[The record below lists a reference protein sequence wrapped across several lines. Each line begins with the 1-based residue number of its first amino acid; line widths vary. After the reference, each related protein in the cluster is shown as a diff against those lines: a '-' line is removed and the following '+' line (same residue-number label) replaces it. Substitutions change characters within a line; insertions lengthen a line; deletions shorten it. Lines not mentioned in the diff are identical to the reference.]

1 VFLDRRLPAPSTA
14 ETAAAGK
21 RLVVLASG
29 SGTNLQA
36 LLDTAD
42 LGGEVVAVVS
52 DKAGARALDRAR
64 ERGVPAAAVV
74 VGTDRREWE
83 ADLTREVAQHDP
95 DLVILAGFMRILSG
109 AFVNRWPVIN
119 VHPSLLPAF
128 PGARA
133 IDEALEW
140 GVKLVGVT
148 VHFVDEQVDH
158 GPIIAQEA
166 VAVRAGDTAASLH
179 ARVQAVE
186 HRLLPD
192 VVRAFCDG
200 QLKVEGRHVRID
212 S

>member
-1 VFLDRRLPAPSTA
+1 VSR
-14 ETAAAGK
+14 K

-36 LLDTAD
+36 LLDARD
-42 LGGEVVAVVS
+42 LGGEVAAVVS
-52 DKAGARALDRAR
+52 DKTDARALDRAR
-64 ERGVPAAAVV
+64 TWGVPATAVV
-74 VGTDRREWE
+74 LGDDRQAWE
-83 ADLTREVAQHDP
+83 AELTGEVARHDP

-109 AFVNRWPVIN
+109 SIVNRWPIVN

-128 PGARA
+128 PGAHA
-133 IDEALEW
+133 IEEALAW

-166 VAVRAGDTAASLH
+166 VAVHHDDTAASLH

-200 QLKVEGRHVRID
+200 QLKIEGRQVRNI

>member
-1 VFLDRRLPAPSTA
+1 VSC
-14 ETAAAGK
+14 K

-36 LLDTAD
+36 LLDAAD
-42 LGGEVVAVVS
+42 LGGDIVAVVS

-64 ERGVPAAAVV
+64 ERGVAAAAVV
-74 VGTDRREWE
+74 MGADRQAWE
-83 ADLTREVAQHDP
+83 AELTEEVARYDP

-109 AFVNRWPVIN
+109 SFVNRWPVVN

-133 IDEALEW
+133 IDEALAW
-140 GVKLVGVT
+140 GVKVVGVT
-148 VHFVDEQVDH
+148 VHFVDEEVDH
-158 GPIIAQEA
+158 GPIVAQEA
-166 VAVRAGDTAASLH
+166 VAVRDDDTVASLH

-200 QLKVEGRHVRID
+200 QLKIEGRHVRII

>member
-1 VFLDRRLPAPSTA
+1 VSS
-14 ETAAAGK
+14 K

-36 LLDTAD
+36 LLDTVD

-64 ERGVPAAAVV
+64 ERGVTAAAVV
-74 VGTDRREWE
+74 MGADRRAWE
-83 ADLTREVAQHDP
+83 AELTQEVARHDP

-109 AFVNRWPVIN
+109 SFVNRWPVIN

-133 IDEALEW
+133 IDEALAW

-158 GPIIAQEA
+158 GPIIVQEA
-166 VAVRAGDTAASLH
+166 VAVRPDDTAASLH
-179 ARVQAVE
+179 ARVQSVE

-200 QLKVEGRHVRID
+200 QLKIEGRHVRII